1 MTDRSRSRARL
12 PRLPRLGTRSLA
24 ERFAPLE
31 ALRVGPLRE
40 GAFTSRLHSEAVA
53 ARLGLA
59 LGVSFGICFLTG
71 LISHGIQDPPGWFL
85 WPSRPVNL
93 YRITQG
99 LHVATGIAS
108 IPLLLAKLW
117 TVYPRLWS
125 WPPVRDV
132 AHAVERLSLV
142 PLVGGAVFLLFS
154 GLANIALW
162 YPWRFFFPT
171 AHFWAAWITIGALI
185 IHVGAKA
192 GVTSAALLGGDP
204 APAEQPRGGLARR
217 GFLGAVAAATGL
229 VTVASLGQTVRPLRK
244 LGFLAPRRPDVGPQ
258 GLPVNKTSRSAGVTD
273 IARDPGYRLSVEG
286 AVTRPLSFSAQ
297 DLRALPQHE
306 ARLPIACVEGWSATG
321 TWKGVRVR
329 DLLDMAGASPAA
341 SVSVESLQPRGLYRR
356 STLNRLHARDPS
368 TLLALDLN
376 GQPLHLDHGFPLR
389 LIGPNRPGVMQTKWV
404 EKLVVRA

>member
-1 MTDRSRSRARL
+1 MKGRFRPRDRLFGLR
-12 PRLPRLGTRSLA
+12 GKSLA
-24 ERFAPLE
+24 ERFASLE

-40 GAFTSRLHSEAVA
+40 GAFSSRLHSEAVA
-53 ARLGLA
+53 ARLGIA
-59 LGVSFGICFLTG
+59 LGISFGLCFLTG
-71 LISHGIQDPPGWFL
+71 LISHGIQNPPGWFL

-125 WPPVRDV
+125 WPPVSGV
-132 AHAVERLSLV
+132 AHAVERLSLP

-171 AHFWAAWITIGALI
+171 AHFWAAWITIGALV
-185 IHVGAKA
+185 IHIGAKA
-192 GVTSAALLGGDP
+192 GQAAAALSAGDP
-204 APAEQPRGGLARR
+204 QPEATGGGLTRR
-217 GFLGAVAAATGL
+217 GFLGTVVAAMGL
-229 VTVASLGQTVRPLRK
+229 VTLTTLGQTVRPLRR
-244 LGFLAPRRPDVGPQ
+244 LGFLAPRRPDIGPQ
-258 GLPVNKTSRSAGVTD
+258 GLPINKTSRSAGVSD
-273 IARDPGYRLSVEG
+273 LARDPGYRLSVG
-286 AVTRPLSFSAQ
+286 GVVARPLSLSAE

-306 ARLPIACVEGWSATG
+306 VRLPIACVEGWSATG

-329 DLLDMAGASPAA
+329 DLLELAGASPTA
-341 SVSVESLQPRGLYRR
+341 SVSVESLQPRGQYRR
-356 STLNRLHARDPS
+356 SILNRLHSQDPF

-376 GQPLHLDHGFPLR
+376 GEPLHIDHGFPLR

-404 EKLVVRA
+404 NKLVVRS